1 MVLTMELNLARDKT
15 GDEGK
20 FHTRDHMLLISNPF
34 FAKKTVWPF
43 YIVVWHFAFQLYFTA
58 NRDSFDDGDVDG
70 IY

>member
-1 MVLTMELNLARDKT
+1 MVLTMELNFARDKT

-43 YIVVWHFAFQLYFTA
+43 YIVV
-58 NRDSFDDGDVDG
+58 
-70 IY
+70 